1 MESVHPLF
9 VLPSGFFGW
18 MMAVALVALMAYFV
32 SSAQVESKRFPAAV
46 TGAVCGAVMWLGINW
61 ALEAF
66 MYPGDNAFLA
76 IVELIVGCLIAFVGF
91 GVAGMFVPT
100 PEARKKMEAEEKKR
114 LDEERERFEHLE

>member
-1 MESVHPLF
+1 MHPLF
-9 VLPSGFFGW
+9 VMPSGFFGW

-32 SSAQVESKRFPAAV
+32 SSAQVGSKRFPAAV

-66 MYPGDNAFLA
+66 MYPGDNALLA
-76 IVELIVGCLIAFVGF
+76 IVELIAGCFIAFVGF
-91 GVAGMFVPT
+91 GVAGMFVPS

-114 LDEERERFEHLE
+114 LDEERERFEHLG